1 MTVVESTR
9 FAFALEAVS
18 GDFSGGAM
26 PLEEST
32 GRTRVRTYTLEL
44 WVCLWG
50 CGWVYLH
57 LGWQPEHAHAL
68 TFPSLLPEAISRGQG
83 DGIGAWTEDT
93 QTLGPTPFSRV
104 GLGSDGKHF
113 ALVGILNYVVISK

>member
-1 MTVVESTR
+1 MISAAAPCHLRSPLDGRACVPTPLNCGS
-9 FAFALEAVS
+9 ACGAV
-18 GDFSGGAM
+18 GGCSVASRM
-26 PLEEST
+26 AD
-32 GRTRVRTYTLEL
+32 RAR
-44 WVCLWG
+44 
-50 CGWVYLH
+50 
-57 LGWQPEHAHAL
+57 AHAL
-68 TFPSLLPEAISRGQG
+68 TFPPLLPEAISRGQG